1 MIDEYELNP
10 ENYIQNSNSNKNKLK
25 GLINVNY
32 NFEQQKSLPKKK
44 WDQTVLFVFEINYVK
59 ANR

>member
-10 ENYIQNSNSNKNKLK
+10 ENFIQNNNNKTTTKLK

-32 NFEQQKSLPKKK
+32 NFEQQKTFPKNK
-44 WDQTVLFVFEINYVK
+44 
-59 ANR
+59 

>member
-10 ENYIQNSNSNKNKLK
+10 ENFIQNNSNNNSNNKTTTKLK

-32 NFEQQKSLPKKK
+32 NFEQQKTFPKNK
-44 WDQTVLFVFEINYVK
+44 
-59 ANR
+59 

>member
-10 ENYIQNSNSNKNKLK
+10 ENYIQNSNANKNKLK

-32 NFEQQKSLPKKK
+32 NFEQQKSFTKKK
-44 WDQTVLFVFEINYVK
+44 
-59 ANR
+59 

>member
-10 ENYIQNSNSNKNKLK
+10 ENYIQSNSNKTKLK

-32 NFEQQKSLPKKK
+32 NFEQQKNFPKTK
-44 WDQTVLFVFEINYVK
+44 
-59 ANR
+59 